1 LNTKKVVEPTPAPA
15 PAPKKA
21 APAAQA
27 APADYK
33 PAATAE
39 PQDPYGDLIP
49 FADPSWYQGVSI
61 DFVDFLFDGVIASL
75 MFRFIF

>member
-1 LNTKKVVEPTPAPA
+1 MPTPAPA
-15 PAPKKA
+15 PVAKKA
-21 APAAQA
+21 APAPHAA

-49 FADPSWYQGVSI
+49 FADPSWYQGVS
-61 DFVDFLFDGVIASL
+61 FVHWQSSVAFSVY
-75 MFRFIF
+75 